1 MSGTSPETI
10 RRNERV
16 TSDLDIY
23 RAARAT
29 IARYGD
35 GAGLHATQ
43 RADELMAAG
52 DGGWDELSVALQ
64 LIERPAESP
73 AGGIGAIIFLGDL
86 LGFLNN
92 ATGGLDHLLP
102 CLGIG
107 RDLLCDV
114 AGDLAQQH

>member
-1 MSGTSPETI
+1 ML
-10 RRNERV
+10 
-16 TSDLDIY
+16 SDLETY
-23 RAARAT
+23 RAAQVT
-29 IARYGD
+29 ITRYGP
-35 GAGLHATQ
+35 GAALHAAH
-43 RADELMAAG
+43 RADALLAAG